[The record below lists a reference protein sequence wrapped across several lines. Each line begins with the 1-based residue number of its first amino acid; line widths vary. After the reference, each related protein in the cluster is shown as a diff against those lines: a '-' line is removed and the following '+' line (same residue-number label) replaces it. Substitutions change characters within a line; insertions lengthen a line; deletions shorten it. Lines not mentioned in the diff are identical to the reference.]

1 MNSGRVGTS
10 KLETLSKEG
19 EAGLIGTGPLAPSCQ
34 SLSDRRLMSL
44 EAGQHPPRPRL
55 ALNIGITGHRASR
68 VPDGSFEALR
78 PVLDGV
84 LHGLKTAVRALH
96 DSPESL
102 FEKSDPI
109 VRLHTPLATGAD
121 QLAADSARALGFHVR
136 ALLPFA
142 PDIYR
147 TDFDEGRELSEFDR
161 QLASADEF
169 FALPCERSEGD
180 GAYVQVGKAVIAAAD
195 IMIAIWDGNAGNGPG
210 GTAHVV
216 ELALRAGVPVI
227 HVPMDLKAGTVGG
240 PVLLSGVDAIDR
252 SSAPLKEPAGYLD
265 VVSRT
270 LSPHSE
276 AEREQILAYYAEQQ
290 TRNNWRLEYP
300 ILLALLRIKRLA
312 SRPWRQGTIEKDMRE
327 DWEAVQ
333 IADPPGARVPLARAY
348 AWANFLGIRY
358 AQLFRSSHVTNYALS
373 TAAVILALVGLIFPK
388 AKVFLVVAELTAIG
402 LLYLNTQMGKRG
414 DWHRRWL
421 QYRHL
426 AESLRPL
433 IYLKRTGI
441 ISTPFRSDIVRGE
454 LGQETGADWTRW
466 YAAAIWR
473 EMDCPQ
479 GVLEVPKLR
488 ELASAVVNEQIGPQA
503 AYHQSNARRMHQLDH
518 RLHELGNFLM
528 GAVIACCALFLLGYL
543 LLKEWIV
550 GLTSMFIFLTAGLP
564 AIGSAVFG
572 LRGHGEHLLAASRSQ
587 QTAIALQKIAA
598 RLTHATKLEELAIEL
613 ESTAAIM
620 LADLNEWTL
629 AYRERS
635 LEVPA

>member
-1 MNSGRVGTS
+1 MVVCA
-10 KLETLSKEG
+10 E
-19 EAGLIGTGPLAPSCQ
+19 PLAVSSH
-34 SLSDRRLMSL
+34 SLFDRDLML
-44 EAGQHPPRPRL
+44 QEVGQHPPRPRL

-68 VPDGSFEALR
+68 MSDASFEALR
-78 PVLDGV
+78 PVLDDV
-84 LHGLKTAVRALH
+84 LNGLKTALRDLH
-96 DSPESL
+96 VSPESL
-102 FEKSDPI
+102 FHKSEPI

-136 ALLPFA
+136 ALLPFD

-147 TDFDEGRELSEFDR
+147 TDFKAGRELSEFDR
-161 QLASADEF
+161 QLAEADEF
-169 FALPCERSEGD
+169 FALPGERCDGD

-195 IMIAIWDGNAGNGPG
+195 IMVAIWDGSAGNGPG

-227 HVPMDLKAGTVGG
+227 HVPVDLRRGTVGS
-240 PVLLSGVDAIDR
+240 PVLLSGLDAIDR
-252 SSAPLKEPAGYLD
+252 LSVPLAGPSHYLD
-265 VVSRT
+265 LVNRT
-270 LSPHSE
+270 LAPHSE
-276 AEREQILAYYAEQQ
+276 AEREQILVYYGERQ
-290 TRNNWRLEYP
+290 TPNNWRLEYP

-312 SRPWRQGTIEKDMRE
+312 SRPWRQGTIEKDMRD
-327 DWEAVQ
+327 DWEAVL

-373 TAAVILALVGLIFPK
+373 TAAVILALVGLLFPK
-388 AKVFLVVAELTAIG
+388 AKVLLVIAELTTIG

-479 GVLEVPKLR
+479 GVLEVAKLQ
-488 ELASAVVNEQIGPQA
+488 ELAHAVVTEQIGPQA
-503 AYHQSNARRMHQLDH
+503 SYHHTNARRMHQLDH

-528 GAVIACCALFLLGYL
+528 GAVIASCALFLIGYV
-543 LLKEWIV
+543 LLKEWVV
-550 GLTSMFIFLTAGLP
+550 GLTSLFIFLTAGLP

-598 RLTHATKLEELAIEL
+598 RLQHTTKLEELATQL

-629 AYRERS
+629 TYRERS